1 MAGTGEPA
9 AAAAVTGALPA
20 GGATARPC
28 AGACAA
34 ARPGGAPPAA
44 VTPPG
49 VSGTSYSTYDQQSGT
64 FIDAN
69 GNAAVF
75 GAGAQNLKPQENWYD
90 LMKDPRQT

>member
-1 MAGTGEPA
+1 
-9 AAAAVTGALPA
+9 
-20 GGATARPC
+20 
-28 AGACAA
+28 
-34 ARPGGAPPAA
+34 
-44 VTPPG
+44 
-49 VSGTSYSTYDQQSGT
+49 VSGTSYSTYDQRSGT

>member
-1 MAGTGEPA
+1 PGPAPAPAPALDPA
-9 AAAAVTGALPA
+9 ALP
-20 GGATARPC
+20 PS
-28 AGACAA
+28 
-34 ARPGGAPPAA
+34 A

-49 VSGTSYSTYDQQSGT
+49 ASGASYSTYDQQSGT

-75 GAGAQNLKPQENWYD
+75 GAGATNLQPQENWYD